1 MDYPRGYTVA
11 VSIDGKLWTED
22 VGKGIGD
29 EPITEIEVDTSEPIQ
44 FIRITQTGHS
54 PNKFWSIHELG
65 IKGMSLREP
74 PPVPLAEPKSGDRL
88 GPDLASRRE
97 GVNDAYIVDSVLDPS
112 KVIRKEFAQLKV
124 LTADGLAINAFVVS
138 ETNDELILK
147 EPAGGKIIKLPQDEV
162 EFMKPSKVSAMPPGL
177 INQLSDKGEFLDLIR
192 FLMEINGGGSKRMAE
207 LR

>member
-74 PPVPLAEPKSGDRL
+74 PPVPLA
-88 GPDLASRRE
+88 DLASRRE

-124 LTADGLAINAFVVS
+124 LTAEA
-138 ETNDELILK
+138 
-147 EPAGGKIIKLPQDEV
+147 
-162 EFMKPSKVSAMPPGL
+162 
-177 INQLSDKGEFLDLIR
+177 
-192 FLMEINGGGSKRMAE
+192 
-207 LR
+207 